1 MYYYFS
7 SDYPAAIKING
18 IFYGTIGGVIKPL
31 RVDGDTAPF
40 IEICPLNGGQSVNF
54 MLNREFLL
62 EPPEQVTVTDLKGGY
77 LVKFY
82 QTVFFSEF
90 SIIAQEKYQDAVIT
104 VFNENGLKI
113 SIETPNDFFA
123 ETVKRNA
130 SSAQIRRFCLGQA
143 QFVAVAIFGDKT
155 LLLVYHLSTPV
166 RKLFMRE
173 VDDYSTENGFT
184 TTENFKDIAK
194 HKVTTVW
201 NYDNGKLTQNSVKI
215 EKSEKFDISLLPE
228 KLIPYAFLE
237 ALISGDT
244 IEEYLTGNVKDH
256 ADKLSGFFGNFI
268 GIMPPPTF
276 RKIEEIGLIYPCGRN
291 LYRVDY
297 FTFELLNGKI
307 CNIKKAD

>member
-40 IEICPLNGGQSVNF
+40 IEICPLNGGQTVNF

-130 SSAQIRRFCLGQA
+130 SSAQISRFSLGQA
-143 QFVAVAIFGDKT
+143 KFVAVAIFGDKT
-155 LLLVYHLSTPV
+155 LLLVYHLSAPV

-201 NYDNGKLTQNSVKI
+201 NLNNGSFKQGSVKI
-215 EKSEKFDISLLPE
+215 EKDEKFSTELLPD

-237 ALISGDT
+237 ALSTGDAVD
-244 IEEYLTGNVKDH
+244 EYITGNVKDN
-256 ADKLSGFFGNFI
+256 ADKLSGFFGDFI
-268 GIMPPPTF
+268 GVMPPPTF
-276 RKIEEIGLIYPCGRN
+276 RNIDEVGLIYSCASN
-291 LYRVDY
+291 VYRADY
-297 FTFELLNGKI
+297 FTFELSNGKI
-307 CNIKKAD
+307 SNIKKAD